1 MNKLISFKS
10 SHENNKFEV
19 VLDESKQTFWATEL
33 QIAALFDKN
42 RTLIN
47 KHIKNIFAEGELN
60 EFSTSAK
67 IALVR
72 KEGERS
78 VEREVAHYNLDVI
91 ISVGYRVKS
100 KIATEFRIWATNIIK
115 EHLLKGYSINE
126 KRLEQLQKT
135 IQLIQ
140 RTSKITN
147 ETEGLLAI
155 LADYSAALDILDRF
169 DHQSLTKNNVNN
181 VVSYKIEYK
190 EAKSAIEKLKI
201 KFGGSNLFGNEKD
214 QSFKS
219 SIATIDQTFDGKE
232 LYPSIEEKA
241 ANLLYFVV
249 KNHSFS
255 DGNKR
260 IAAWLFVWYL
270 DKNNYLYKIDQTK
283 RIENNTLVALTLL
296 IAESNPSE
304 KEMMI
309 NVIINL
315 IN

>member
-1 MNKLISFKS
+1 MESQNIFIYKKENEVQVEITYENDSLWLNLNQIS
-10 SHENNKFEV
+10 
-19 VLDESKQTFWATEL
+19 T
-33 QIAALFDKN
+33 LFDRDKSVIS
-42 RTLIN
+42 R
-47 KHIKNIFAEGELN
+47 HIKNIYKEKELPEYSTVAKNATVQYEGN
-60 EFSTSAK
+60 RKINRKIEF
-67 IALVR
+67 
-72 KEGERS
+72 
-78 VEREVAHYNLDVI
+78 YNLDIVLAI
-91 ISVGYRVKS
+91 GYRVSSAKG
-100 KIATEFRIWATNIIK
+100 TQFRIWANKILK
-115 EHLLKGYSINE
+115 EYLVKGYSINE

-135 IQLIQ
+135 IQLVQ
-140 RTSKITN
+140 RTSKF
-147 ETEGLLAI
+147 TENKEDLLDI
-155 LADYSAALDILDRF
+155 LADYSSALDILDKF

-181 VVSYKIEYK
+181 TVSYKIDYN
-190 EAKSAIEKLKI
+190 EAKTAIEKLKV

-214 QSFKS
+214 NSFKS

-260 IAAWLFVWYL
+260 IAAWLFIWYL
-270 DKNNYLYKIDQTK
+270 DKNNFLYKPNQSK
-283 RIENNTLVALTLL
+283 RIENNTLVALTLM
-296 IAESNPSE
+296 IAESNPNE

>member
-1 MNKLISFKS
+1 METQNIFIYKKENEVQVEITYENDSLWLNLNQIS
-10 SHENNKFEV
+10 
-19 VLDESKQTFWATEL
+19 T
-33 QIAALFDKN
+33 LFDRDKSVIS
-42 RTLIN
+42 R
-47 KHIKNIFAEGELN
+47 HIKNIYKEKELPEYSTVAKNATVQYEGN
-60 EFSTSAK
+60 RKINRKIEF
-67 IALVR
+67 
-72 KEGERS
+72 
-78 VEREVAHYNLDVI
+78 YNLDIVL
-91 ISVGYRVKS
+91 SVGYRVSSAKG
-100 KIATEFRIWATNIIK
+100 TQFRIWANKILK
-115 EHLLKGYSINE
+115 EYLVKGYSINE

-135 IQLIQ
+135 IQLVQ
-140 RTSKITN
+140 RTSKLTKD
-147 ETEGLLAI
+147 TEDLLDI
-155 LADYSAALDILDRF
+155 LADYSSALDILDKF

-181 VVSYKIEYK
+181 AVSYKIDYK
-190 EAKSAIEKLKI
+190 EAKTAIEKLKI

-214 QSFKS
+214 NSFKS
-219 SIATIDQTFDGKE
+219 SISTIDQTFDGKE

-270 DKNNYLYKIDQTK
+270 DKNNFLYKPDQSK
-283 RIENNTLVALTLL
+283 RIENNTLVALTLM
-296 IAESNPSE
+296 IAESNPNE

>member
-1 MNKLISFKS
+1 MQDIVIYKTKDNSIEIQVQFDGETLWLTQTDITNLFERDQSVVS
-10 SHENNKFEV
+10 RHINNVF
-19 VLDESKQTFWATEL
+19 
-33 QIAALFDKN
+33 
-42 RTLIN
+42 
-47 KHIKNIFAEGELN
+47 N
-60 EFSTSAK
+60 EFELDKKSNMQKMHIPNSDK
-67 IALVR
+67 P
-72 KEGERS
+72 
-78 VEREVAHYNLDVI
+78 VAFYSLDVI

-100 KIATEFRIWATNIIK
+100 LRGTQFRIWANKILK
-115 EHLLKGYSINE
+115 EYLVKGYSLNE
-126 KRLEQLQKT
+126 KRLEQLQQT
-135 IQLIQ
+135 IQLVQ
-140 RTSKITN
+140 KTSKITKD
-147 ETEGLLAI
+147 TEDLLDI
-155 LADYSAALDILDRF
+155 LADYSSALDILDKF

-181 VVSYKIEYK
+181 TVSYKIDYK
-190 EAKSAIEKLKI
+190 EAKKAIEKLKI
-201 KFGGSNLFGNEKD
+201 KFGGSELFGNEKD

-270 DKNNYLYKIDQTK
+270 DKNNFLYNSDQSK
-283 RIENNTLVALTLL
+283 RIENNTLVALTLM
-296 IAESNPSE
+296 IAESNPNE

-309 NVIINL
+309 HVIINL

>member
-1 MNKLISFKS
+1 MQDIVIYKTKDNSIEIQVQFDGETLWLTQTDITNLFERDQSVVS
-10 SHENNKFEV
+10 RHINNVF
-19 VLDESKQTFWATEL
+19 
-33 QIAALFDKN
+33 
-42 RTLIN
+42 
-47 KHIKNIFAEGELN
+47 N
-60 EFSTSAK
+60 EFELDKKSNMQKMHIPNSDK
-67 IALVR
+67 P
-72 KEGERS
+72 
-78 VEREVAHYNLDVI
+78 VAFYSLDVI

-100 KIATEFRIWATNIIK
+100 LRGTQFRIWANKILK
-115 EHLLKGYSINE
+115 EYLVKGYSLNE
-126 KRLEQLQKT
+126 KRLEQLQQT
-135 IQLIQ
+135 IQLVQ
-140 RTSKITN
+140 KTSKITKD
-147 ETEGLLAI
+147 TENLLDI
-155 LADYSAALDILDRF
+155 LADYSSALDILDKF

-181 VVSYKIEYK
+181 TVSYKIDYK
-190 EAKSAIEKLKI
+190 EAKKAIEKLKI
-201 KFGGSNLFGNEKD
+201 KFGGSELFGNEKD

-270 DKNNYLYKIDQTK
+270 DKNNFLYNSDQSK
-283 RIENNTLVALTLL
+283 RIENNTLVALTLM
-296 IAESNPSE
+296 IAESNPNE

-309 NVIINL
+309 HVIINL

>member
-1 MNKLISFKS
+1 MESQKIVIFKKENEVQVEITYENDSLWLNLNQIS
-10 SHENNKFEV
+10 
-19 VLDESKQTFWATEL
+19 
-33 QIAALFDKN
+33 ILFDRDKSVIS
-42 RTLIN
+42 R
-47 KHIKNIFAEGELN
+47 HIKNIYKEKELP
-60 EFSTSAK
+60 EYSTVAK
-67 IALVR
+67 NATVQ
-72 KEGERS
+72 KEGNRKIT
-78 VEREVAHYNLDVI
+78 REIEFYNLDIVLA
-91 ISVGYRVKS
+91 VGYRVSSAKG
-100 KIATEFRIWATNIIK
+100 TQFRIWATNIIK
-115 EHLLKGYSINE
+115 EHLSKGYSVNE
-126 KRLEQLQKT
+126 KRLEQLQQT
-135 IQLIQ
+135 IQLVK
-140 RTSKITN
+140 RTSKLTSD
-147 ETEGLLAI
+147 TEGLLDI
-155 LADYSAALDILDRF
+155 LADYSNALDILDKF
-169 DHQSLTKNNVNN
+169 DHQTLSKNNVNN
-181 VVSYKIEYK
+181 VISYKIEYK
-190 EAKSAIEKLKI
+190 EAKDAIEKLKV
-201 KFGGSNLFGNEKD
+201 KFGGSDLFGNEKD

-270 DKNNYLYKIDQTK
+270 DKNNYLYKKDQSK

-296 IAESNPSE
+296 IAESNPAE

>member
-1 MNKLISFKS
+1 MESQKIVIFKKENEVQVEITYENDSLWLNLNQIS
-10 SHENNKFEV
+10 
-19 VLDESKQTFWATEL
+19 
-33 QIAALFDKN
+33 ILFDRDKSVIS
-42 RTLIN
+42 R
-47 KHIKNIFAEGELN
+47 HIKNIYKEKELP
-60 EFSTSAK
+60 EYSTVAK
-67 IALVR
+67 NATVQ
-72 KEGERS
+72 KEGNRKIT
-78 VEREVAHYNLDVI
+78 REIEFYNLDIVLA
-91 ISVGYRVKS
+91 VGYRVSSAKG
-100 KIATEFRIWATNIIK
+100 TQFRIWANKVLK

-135 IQLIQ
+135 IQLVK
-140 RTSKITN
+140 RTSKLTSD
-147 ETEGLLAI
+147 TEGLLDI
-155 LADYSAALDILDRF
+155 LADYSNALDILDKF
-169 DHQSLTKNNVNN
+169 DHQTLSKNNVNN
-181 VVSYKIEYK
+181 VISYKIEYK
-190 EAKSAIEKLKI
+190 EAKDAIEKLKV
-201 KFGGSNLFGNEKD
+201 KFGGSDLFGNEKD

-270 DKNNYLYKIDQTK
+270 DKNNYLYKKDQSK

-296 IAESNPSE
+296 IAESNPAE